1 MSAFSDLLE
10 SFRTNAQ
17 SEREKGNS
25 FESLVKLYL
34 QGVQKLIILVP
45 HAIETI
51 LDQIQINKR

>member
-17 SEREKGNS
+17 SEWEKGNS

-34 QGVQKLIILVP
+34 QKEPRYEDLYSQVWLWKEWRQYWK
-45 HAIETI
+45 E
-51 LDQIQINKR
+51 